1 VRVKKLLLLGLILA
15 AIVQL
20 AQYREFFG
28 TKATDTASSQAA
40 PTRGD
45 DILGRAFEQQRSN
58 VQVTSSGVVVKVL
71 PDDEQG
77 SRHQRFLVRVESGQ
91 TVLIAHNIDLA
102 ARLESLKA
110 GDHVEFSGEYEWNN
124 KGGVIHWT
132 HRDPAGRHVA
142 GWVRKTE

>member
-1 VRVKKLLLLGLILA
+1 MKKLLLLGLILA

-20 AQYREFFG
+20 AQHREFFG
-28 TKATDTASSQAA
+28 TKATDTTSSQAV

-58 VQVTSSGVVVKVL
+58 LQVTSSGVVVKVL

-142 GWVRKTE
+142 GWVRKAE